1 MQDVFG
7 LKTGSQC
14 NPKTEEGQSC
24 CCFAWNSAAPE
35 GRMWSPNV
43 CSALRNDKGA
53 TFLLTTMLT
62 SHLHLCMTRTTQTH
76 TTAHL
81 FIQTDVKKASYASRW
96 TATLLLNICFFF
108 FFAIC
113 NLQKEC
119 LHQIVQVHQTFIV
132 PVGIKL
138 KKNTFPPLACKQ
150 ETMSESQISTE
161 RLDIRRNLHTPTLE
175 QLNIVSRAE
184 NQESS

>member
-1 MQDVFG
+1 MLQDELQHF
-7 LKTGSQC
+7 C
-14 NPKTEEGQSC
+14 
-24 CCFAWNSAAPE
+24 
-35 GRMWSPNV
+35 
-43 CSALRNDKGA
+43 
-53 TFLLTTMLT
+53 LT
-62 SHLHLCMTRTTQTH
+62 S
-76 TTAHL
+76 
-81 FIQTDVKKASYASRW
+81 V
-96 TATLLLNICFFF
+96 F

-113 NLQKEC
+113 NLQFAKEY